1 MIINNKLDDEENKKN
16 GLASQVKATSC
27 IYIRYKMVI
36 TLYFVAYLLVLLN
49 SKSIETGS
57 ILGFDCVSFSSNFC
71 QFRERAEFPWLSLS
85 LLSSLLCR
93 VCQCTYLLCWP
104 RGLEQS
110 KQALKRVKLLLLISH
125 ELTKQLWCCCSRSL
139 SLWCGGGDGVAKII
153 CKSASEISG
162 WWWSSSSS
170 SSDAICSTSFAFAAA
185 SDDDD
190 EYTQNH
196 WGRKKE
202 VYCLRKQ
209 DDDENGRCVV
219 SSTTLFWLWFC
230 SSGGESNTITILD
243 WLTLRCSV
251 CKYT

>member
-1 MIINNKLDDEENKKN
+1 
-16 GLASQVKATSC
+16 
-27 IYIRYKMVI
+27 MVI
-36 TLYFVAYLLVLLN
+36 TLHFVAYLLVLLN

-125 ELTKQLWCCCSRSL
+125 ELTKQLWCDAAAVAL
-139 SLWCGGGDGVAKII
+139 FLWCGGGDGVAKII

-162 WWWSSSSS
+162 WWSSSSSS

-219 SSTTLFWLWFC
+219 SSTTLFWL
-230 SSGGESNTITILD
+230 
-243 WLTLRCSV
+243 
-251 CKYT
+251 